1 MHSSNLPL
9 TAVIMAGGKGERF
22 WPKSRVRCPKQF
34 LSLTGDGETMLQKT
48 FKRVSRLVP
57 PEQVYV
63 VTNGEYMELVKSQ
76 LPEVP
81 EGNLLREP
89 AARNTAPCIALAA
102 AVIAKRC
109 GDALMLVLPAD
120 HLVRHEPI
128 CADVLGR
135 AAAAAAEKEFGKVDI
150 LVNCAGSAKNA
161 GVLNMTDEEW
171 DFTIATDLTSVF
183 KMTRAFANIMK
194 KNNYGRIINIAS
206 MYGLVGNTALD
217 TVAYHSSKGGVVN
230 FTRAVAAELAK
241 YNITCNAICPGYFDT
256 ELTHDTLITEDFTN
270 YMKAT
275 VPLGR
280 YGHEGELNAAAIF
293 LASKEASYVTGVI
306 LPVDGGYTCV

>member
-1 MHSSNLPL
+1 MFSLKGRVVVITGASSGLGKQMAKGFANQGADLVILARRVEKLEELKTELEQKGVKVLP
-9 TAVIMAGGKGERF
+9 IK
-22 WPKSRVRCPKQF
+22 C
-34 LSLTGDGETMLQKT
+34 D
-48 FKRVSRLVP
+48 
-57 PEQVYV
+57 
-63 VTNGEYMELVKSQ
+63 VTNTEEI
-76 LPEVP
+76 
-81 EGNLLREP
+81 NN
-89 AARNTAPCIALAA
+89 AAKIA
-102 AVIAKRC
+102 
-109 GDALMLVLPAD
+109 
-120 HLVRHEPI
+120 E
-128 CADVLGR
+128 
-135 AAAAAAEKEFGKVDI
+135 ETYGKVDI

-171 DFTIATDLTSVF
+171 DFTISTDQTSVF

-241 YNITCNAICPGYFDT
+241 YGITCNAICPGYFDT
-256 ELTHDTLITEDFTN
+256 ELTHETLITDEFTA

-280 YGHEGELNAAAIF
+280 YGNEGELNAGAIF
-293 LASKEASYVTGVI
+293 LASDEASYVTGVI
-306 LPVDGGYTCV
+306 LPIDGGYTAV